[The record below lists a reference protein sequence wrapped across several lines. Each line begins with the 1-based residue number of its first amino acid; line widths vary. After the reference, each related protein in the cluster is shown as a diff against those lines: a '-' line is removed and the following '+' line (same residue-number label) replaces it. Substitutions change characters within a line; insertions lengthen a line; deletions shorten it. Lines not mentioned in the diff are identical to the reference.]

1 MTTHAH
7 ARHPTRHP
15 GRPTGRP
22 SKRQLIIENAERLFA
37 EHGYDATSTARI
49 ATEAGVP
56 SGLVFY
62 HFATKLDLLLAVVQE
77 RPAPSEVLRSAAR
90 GRTVR
95 RRLRAIVAAM
105 AEELENDRAARIIVF
120 REAQGR
126 PEIASRAA
134 ELFAE
139 ATDTIADVLSG
150 ADDVVAEPERVQAAA
165 ELVVARVFLDTVAL
179 GQADTAV
186 KRHTAMI
193 DLIAESL
200 TGGVRARD

>member
-1 MTTHAH
+1 MTASAHHAQ
-7 ARHPTRHP
+7 
-15 GRPTGRP
+15 RPT
-22 SKRQLIIENAERLFA
+22 KRQLIIETAERLFA

-62 HFATKLDLLLAVVQE
+62 HFATKLDLLIAVVQE
-77 RPAPSEVLRSAAR
+77 RQSPSEVLRSAAR

-95 RRLRAIVAAM
+95 GRLRAIVASM
-105 AEELENDRAARIIVF
+105 VEELEKDRASRIIVF

-139 ATDTIADVLSG
+139 ATATVTDVLSG
-150 ADDVVAEPERVQAAA
+150 ADDVVADENRVRTAA
-165 ELVVARVFLDTVAL
+165 ELVVSRVFLDTVAL
-179 GQADTAV
+179 GQDEPGA
-186 KRHTAMI
+186 KRHAAMI
-193 DLIAESL
+193 ELITESL
-200 TGGVRARD
+200 TSGTRVRS

>member
-1 MTTHAH
+1 MTASHHHSSRT
-7 ARHPTRHP
+7 T
-15 GRPTGRP
+15 
-22 SKRQLIIENAERLFA
+22 KRQVIIETAERLFA

-95 RRLRAIVAAM
+95 RRLRAIVAKM
-105 AEELENDRAARIIVF
+105 AEELENDRAVRIIVF

-126 PEIASRAA
+126 PEIAWRAA
-134 ELFAE
+134 EMFAD
-139 ATDTIADVLSG
+139 ATATVADVLAG
-150 ADDVVAEPERVQAAA
+150 ADDVVADRARVQTAA
-165 ELVVARVFLDTVAL
+165 ELVVSRVFLDTVAL
-179 GQADTAV
+179 GQVEPTT
-186 KRHTAMI
+186 KRHAAMI
-193 DLIAESL
+193 DLIVETL
-200 TGGVRARD
+200 TTTRG

>member
-1 MTTHAH
+1 MTAR
-7 ARHPTRHP
+7 AQPRHPSH
-15 GRPTGRP
+15 GTGRP
-22 SKRQLIIENAERLFA
+22 SKRQLIIETAERLFA

-77 RPAPSEVLRSAAR
+77 RPVPSEVLRAAAR
-90 GRTVR
+90 SRTVR
-95 RRLRAIVAAM
+95 RRLRAIVATLA
-105 AEELENDRAARIIVF
+105 AEIENDRAVRIIVF

-139 ATDTIADVLSG
+139 ATETVAGVLAG
-150 ADDVVAEPERVQAAA
+150 ADDVIADPARVRTAA
-165 ELVVARVFLDTVAL
+165 ELVVSRVFLDAVAL
-179 GQADTAV
+179 GQAETAT
-186 KRHTAMI
+186 KRHAGMI
-193 DLIAESL
+193 DLITESL
-200 TGGVRARD
+200 TGP